1 MQLMQVIGT
10 VVATH
15 KDPKLNGCKFL
26 IGKEIRLDGSMTD
39 TYHVAVDSVGAGPGE
54 VVIIV
59 RGSSARLTEA
69 TDKKP
74 VDTAIIGVV
83 DEIEVG
89 GQIVWK
95 KK

>member
-1 MQLMQVIGT
+1 MLLIQIVGT

-15 KDPKLNGCKFL
+15 KDPKLDGLKFL
-26 IGKEIRLDGSMTD
+26 IGKEIRLDGSMTE
-39 TYHVAVDSVGAGPGE
+39 TYHVAVDSIGVGPGE

-89 GQIVWK
+89 GEIVWRK
-95 KK
+95 T

>member
-1 MQLMQVIGT
+1 MQLMQVVGT

-15 KDPKLNGCKFL
+15 KDPKLDGLKLL
-26 IGKEIRLDGSMTD
+26 IGKEIRLDGTMTE
-39 TYHVAVDSVGAGPGE
+39 TYHVAVDTMGVGQGE

-59 RGSSARLTEA
+59 RGSSARLTDS

-83 DEIEVG
+83 DEIEVAG
-89 GQIVWK
+89 SIVWK
-95 KK
+95 KE

>member
-1 MQLMQVIGT
+1 MQLMQVVGT

-15 KDPKLNGCKFL
+15 KDSKLDGLKFL
-26 IGKEIRLDGSMTD
+26 IGKEIRLDGTMTE

-74 VDTAIIGVV
+74 VDTTIIGVV

-95 KK
+95 KE

>member
-1 MQLMQVIGT
+1 MQLMQVVGT

-15 KDPKLNGCKFL
+15 KDPKLDGLKLL
-26 IGKEIRLDGSMTD
+26 IGKEIRLDGTMTE
-39 TYHVAVDSVGAGPGE
+39 TYHVAVDTMGVGQGE

-59 RGSSARLTEA
+59 RGSSARLTDA

-83 DEIEVG
+83 DEIEVAG
-89 GQIVWK
+89 SIVWK
-95 KK
+95 KE

>member
-1 MQLMQVIGT
+1 MQLMQVVGT

-15 KDPKLNGCKFL
+15 KDPKLNGLKFL
-26 IGKEIRLDGSMTD
+26 IGKEIRLDGTMTE

-59 RGSSARLTEA
+59 RGSSARLTET

-74 VDTAIIGVV
+74 VDTTIIGVV

-89 GQIVWK
+89 GQVVWK
-95 KK
+95 KE